1 MIGFLVTRW
10 QRINASYWF
19 YPAVLSVAAF
29 LLSLTT
35 VYLDRSGW
43 ADWLYNVNW
52 IEPARPQG
60 ASNMLTVIAGSM
72 IGVAST
78 VFSITIA
85 AVSYASGTYG
95 PRVLTNFMEDRGNQ
109 FSLATFIATFVF
121 AITTL
126 RTVRAAD
133 EQALGV
139 LDAANGAAGFVP
151 QFSLL
156 VAYVLMGFSIAVLVY
171 FLHHIPAS
179 IRINSVLQ
187 GIGERL
193 LRDIRSNFPND
204 AIGALTPKAP
214 EGRAVVAERTGYIQH
229 IDFQRLDRI
238 AQKVGG
244 HIKLGVRAGDFVH
257 PDVRLIYWDAD
268 ADLDDLRDKEVSNC
282 FTLGGLRTPVQDIH
296 FLIDELV
303 EIGLRALSPGIND
316 PFTAITALHWLGA
329 ATSELAKRDLRKVI
343 GGKDELGSER
353 LTLRND
359 DFAHFV
365 GRGFG
370 TMRSGVASS
379 PATALVALEVI
390 ADTASTISDE
400 TREAVLRQEGER
412 LILQVREAL
421 AGPDLD
427 LVEARCAKF
436 ELATAA
442 FTKVH

>member
-19 YPAVLSVAAF
+19 YPAVFSVAAF
-29 LLSLTT
+29 LLSLAT
-35 VYLDRSGW
+35 VYLDRMGW
-43 ADWLYNVNW
+43 ADWLDGIKW

-126 RTVRAAD
+126 RTVREAD
-133 EQALGV
+133 EQALNA
-139 LDAANGAAGFVP
+139 LDAAAGAAVFVP

-156 VAYVLMGFSIAVLVY
+156 IAYLLMGLSIAVLVY

-179 IRINSVLQ
+179 IRINSVLE

-193 LRDIRSNFPND
+193 IRDIRSNFPND
-204 AIGALTPKAP
+204 ASGEAQLETH
-214 EGRAVVAERTGYIQH
+214 EGRAVTADRTGYIQH

-244 HIKLGVRAGDFVH
+244 HIKLGVRAGEFVH
-257 PDVRLIYWDAD
+257 PDIRLIYWDAD
-268 ADLDDLRDKEVSNC
+268 DDLDDLRDDEVANC
-282 FTLGGLRTPVQDIH
+282 FTLGGQRTPVQDIH
-296 FLIDELV
+296 FLMDELV

-329 ATSELAKRDLRKVI
+329 ATSELAKRDLRRVI
-343 GGKDELGSER
+343 GGKDDRGSER
-353 LTLRND
+353 LILRND
-359 DFAHFV
+359 NFAHFV

-379 PATALVALEVI
+379 PAAALVALEVI
-390 ADTASTISDE
+390 AGTASTISDE
-400 TREAVLRQEGER
+400 TREKVLRQEGDR
-412 LILQVREAL
+412 LILQAREAL

-427 LVEARCAKF
+427 LVEARYAKF
-436 ELATAA
+436 SKAMAI
-442 FTKVH
+442 

>member
-1 MIGFLVTRW
+1 MIGFLDTRW
-10 QRINASYWF
+10 QRMNASYWF
-19 YPAVLSVAAF
+19 YPALLSVAAF
-29 LLSLTT
+29 LLSLAT
-35 VYLDRSGW
+35 VYLDRIGW
-43 ADWLYNVNW
+43 ADWLLGVKW
-52 IEPARPQG
+52 IEPARPHG

-109 FSLATFIATFVF
+109 FSLATFIATFVY

-126 RTVRAAD
+126 RTVREAD
-133 EQALGV
+133 EQALSALGTEI
-139 LDAANGAAGFVP
+139 GTAGFVP

-204 AIGALTPKAP
+204 ARGESKLEAP
-214 EGRAVVAERTGYIQH
+214 QGRAVVADRTGYIQH

-244 HIKLGVRAGDFVH
+244 HIKMGVRSGDFVH

-268 ADLDDLRDKEVSNC
+268 DDLDDLRDDEVSSC
-282 FTLGGLRTPVQDIH
+282 FTLGGVRTPVQDIH

-329 ATSELAKRDLRKVI
+329 ASSELAKRDLVRVI
-343 GGKDELGSER
+343 GGKYDTGSER
-353 LTLRND
+353 LILRND
-359 DFAHFV
+359 GFAHYV
-365 GRGFG
+365 SRGFG
-370 TMRSGVASS
+370 TMRSGVATS
-379 PATALVALEVI
+379 PAAALVALEVI
-390 ADTASTISDE
+390 AETASTISDE
-400 TREAVLRQEGER
+400 TREAILRQEGER

-421 AGPDLD
+421 SGPDLD
-427 LVEARCAKF
+427 LVEARYAKF
-436 ELATAA
+436 EMATAL
-442 FTKVH
+442 

>member
-19 YPAVLSVAAF
+19 YPA
-29 LLSLTT
+29 LLSIAALLLSMAT

-43 ADWLYNVNW
+43 ADWLLGVKGF
-52 IEPARPQG
+52 EPARPQG

-126 RTVRAAD
+126 RTVRDAD
-133 EQALGV
+133 EQALNA
-139 LDAANGAAGFVP
+139 LDAATGAAGFVP

-156 VAYVLMGFSIAVLVY
+156 VAYLLMGFSIAVLVY

-193 LRDIRSNFPND
+193 LRDIRSNFPNAASGD
-204 AIGALTPKAP
+204 SKLEAP
-214 EGRAVVAERTGYIQH
+214 QGREVVADRTGYIQH

-244 HIKLGVRAGDFVH
+244 HIKLGVRTGDFVH

-268 ADLDDLRDKEVSNC
+268 DDLDDLRDDEVSAC

-296 FLIDELV
+296 FLMDELV

-329 ATSELAKRDLRKVI
+329 ATAELAKRDLNPAI
-343 GGKDELGSER
+343 GGKDDTGSER
-353 LTLRND
+353 LILRND
-359 DFAHFV
+359 GFAHYV

-370 TMRSGVASS
+370 TMRSGVANS
-379 PATALVALEVI
+379 PTAALVALDVI

-400 TREAVLRQEGER
+400 TREAVLRREGER
-412 LILQVREAL
+412 LIRQVRESL

-427 LVEARCAKF
+427 LVEARFAKF
-436 ELATAA
+436 EIATAI
-442 FTKVH
+442 

>member
-19 YPAVLSVAAF
+19 YPALLSVAAF
-29 LLSLTT
+29 LLSLAT
-35 VYLDRSGW
+35 VYLDRVGW
-43 ADWLYNVNW
+43 ADWLEGVKW

-126 RTVRAAD
+126 RTVREAD
-133 EQALGV
+133 EQALNA
-139 LDAANGAAGFVP
+139 LDAATGAAGFVP

-156 VAYVLMGFSIAVLVY
+156 IAYLLMGLSIAVLVY

-193 LRDIRSNFPND
+193 LKDIRSNFPND
-204 AIGALTPKAP
+204 ASGELKSDAP
-214 EGRAVVAERTGYIQH
+214 QGRAVVADRTGYIQH

-244 HIKLGVRAGDFVH
+244 HIKLGVRTGDFVH

-268 ADLDDLRDKEVSNC
+268 HDLDDLRDDEVADC

-329 ATSELAKRDLRKVI
+329 ATSELAKRDLIRAI
-343 GGKDELGSER
+343 GGKDDTGSDR
-353 LTLRND
+353 LMLRND
-359 DFAHFV
+359 NFAHYV
-365 GRGFG
+365 ARGFG
-370 TMRSGVASS
+370 TMRSGVATS
-379 PATALVALEVI
+379 PAAALVALEVI

-400 TREAVLRQEGER
+400 TREAILRQEGQR

-427 LVEARCAKF
+427 LVEARYAKF
-436 ELATAA
+436 EMATAM
-442 FTKVH
+442 

>member
-10 QRINASYWF
+10 QSINASYWF
-19 YPAVLSVAAF
+19 YPALLSVAAF
-29 LLSLTT
+29 LLSLAT
-35 VYLDRSGW
+35 VSLDRSGW
-43 ADWLYNVNW
+43 ADWLLEAGWY
-52 IEPARPQG
+52 EPARPQG
-60 ASNMLTVIAGSM
+60 ASNMLTVISGSM

-126 RTVRAAD
+126 RTVREAD
-133 EQALGV
+133 EQAISA
-139 LDAANGAAGFVP
+139 LDAASGAAGFVP

-156 VAYVLMGFSIAVLVY
+156 VAYALMGLSIAVLVY

-187 GIGERL
+187 SIGERL
-193 LRDIRSNFPND
+193 LNDIGSNFPND
-204 AIGALTPKAP
+204 AKGETHQEAP
-214 EGRAVVAERTGYIQH
+214 QGRAVVARRTGYIQH

-244 HIKLGVRAGDFVH
+244 HIKLGVRTGDFVYN
-257 PDVRLIYWDAD
+257 DVRLIYWDAD
-268 ADLDDLRDKEVSNC
+268 DDLDDLRDEEVSAC

-296 FLIDELV
+296 FLMDELV

-329 ATSELAKRDLRKVI
+329 ATSELAKRDLVRSI
-343 GGKDELGSER
+343 GGKDDTGSDR
-353 LTLRND
+353 LVLRND
-359 DFAHFV
+359 NFAHFV
-365 GRGFG
+365 ARGFG
-370 TMRSGVASS
+370 TMRSGVATS
-379 PATALVALEVI
+379 PAAALVAMEVI
-390 ADTASTISDE
+390 ADSAATISDE
-400 TREAVLRQEGER
+400 TRQAILRQEGER
-412 LILQVREAL
+412 LILQAREAL

-427 LVEARCAKF
+427 LVEARYAKF
-436 ELATAA
+436 EKATAA
-442 FTKVH
+442 

>member
-10 QRINASYWF
+10 QSINASYWF

-29 LLSLTT
+29 LLSLAT
-35 VYLDRSGW
+35 VYLDRVGW
-43 ADWLYNVNW
+43 ADWLDGIKW

-126 RTVRAAD
+126 RTVREAD
-133 EQALGV
+133 EQALSA
-139 LDAANGAAGFVP
+139 LDAATGAAGFVP

-193 LRDIRSNFPND
+193 IRDIRSNFPDD
-204 AIGALTPKAP
+204 ASGELQPDAP
-214 EGRAVVAERTGYIQH
+214 RGRPVVADRTGYIQH

-268 ADLDDLRDKEVSNC
+268 DDLDDLRDDEVSSC

-296 FLIDELV
+296 FLMDELV

-329 ATSELAKRDLRKVI
+329 ATSELAKRDLRQVI
-343 GGKDELGSER
+343 SGKDDTGSNR
-353 LTLRND
+353 LILRND
-359 DFAHFV
+359 NFAHFV

-379 PATALVALEVI
+379 PAAALIALEVI
-390 ADTASTISDE
+390 AETASTISDE

-427 LVEARCAKF
+427 LVEARYAKF
-436 ELATAA
+436 EMATAI
-442 FTKVH
+442 

>member
-10 QRINASYWF
+10 QRMNASYWF
-19 YPAVLSVAAF
+19 YPALLSVAAF
-29 LLSLTT
+29 LLSLAT
-35 VYLDRSGW
+35 VYLDRIGW
-43 ADWLYNVNW
+43 ADWLLGVKW

-60 ASNMLTVIAGSM
+60 ASNMLTVISGSM

-126 RTVRAAD
+126 RTVREAD
-133 EQALGV
+133 EQALNA
-139 LDAANGAAGFVP
+139 LDAATGAAGFVP

-204 AIGALTPKAP
+204 ARGELKLEAP
-214 EGRAVVAERTGYIQH
+214 EGRAVVADRTGYIQH

-244 HIKLGVRAGDFVH
+244 HIKMGVRSGDFVH

-268 ADLDDLRDKEVSNC
+268 DDLDDLRDDEVSNC

-329 ATSELAKRDLRKVI
+329 ATSELAKRDLIRVI
-343 GGKDELGSER
+343 GGKDDTGSER
-353 LTLRND
+353 LILRND
-359 DFAHFV
+359 DFAHYV
-365 GRGFG
+365 SRGFG
-370 TMRSGVASS
+370 TMRSGVATS
-379 PATALVALEVI
+379 PAAALVALEVI

-400 TREAVLRQEGER
+400 TRKAILRQEGER

-421 AGPDLD
+421 SGPDLD
-427 LVEARCAKF
+427 LVEARYAKF
-436 ELATAA
+436 EMATSI
-442 FTKVH
+442 